1 MINQHLAGR
10 VAFVLPGPQPL
21 GNVVNRCGY
30 QKRVLF
36 VQIKRMNRQ
45 PPTSPNLFGELPSA
59 PHPVRRSRITN
70 DPTARAN
77 QDTAEGRRLAD
88 MIRGFLAE
96 MGNPRSPVAQADAI
110 RAAELTVASENAR
123 AKLLKG
129 DGDANE
135 VVRLENLATRAVRK
149 LNIDP
154 AQRDAKP
161 KKSLADYAREKAA
174 AKANGE
180 AA

>member
-1 MINQHLAGR
+1 M
-10 VAFVLPGPQPL
+10 PQTL
-21 GNVVNRCGY
+21 QTG
-30 QKRVLF
+30 
-36 VQIKRMNRQ
+36 
-45 PPTSPNLFGELPSA
+45 PNLFGEVDPD
-59 PHPVRRSRITN
+59 PHPMRRSRITN

-96 MGNPRSPVAQADAI
+96 MGNPRSPVDQADAI

-135 VVRLENLATRAVRK
+135 VVRLENLAGRAVRK
-149 LNIDP
+149 LGL
-154 AQRDAKP
+154 AQRQNDSKP
-161 KKSLADYAREKAA
+161 KQSVADYKREKAA
-174 AKANGE
+174 QKAKTTE
-180 AA
+180 AAA